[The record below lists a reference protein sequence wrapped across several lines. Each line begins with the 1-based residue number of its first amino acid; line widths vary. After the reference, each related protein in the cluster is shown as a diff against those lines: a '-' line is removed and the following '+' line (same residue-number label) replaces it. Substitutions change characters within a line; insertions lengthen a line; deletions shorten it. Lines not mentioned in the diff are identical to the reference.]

1 MALPKIDKPLF
12 EMLVPS
18 QNKTVKF
25 RPFVVREE
33 KILLMAQQAGS
44 EKDIVLAVKQ
54 VLQNCAQDPKF
65 DVDNLATFD
74 LEYMFLKLRA
84 KSVNNIIEVSYRD
97 MEDEKVY
104 DFKIDLDEVDMLQTP
119 DISNKIQI
127 TDEVGIVLKYPSVN
141 ILNEIP
147 DDINTADLVE
157 LLVRKCIDTIYD
169 AENVYPVSEHTEEEL
184 NEFIESLDLD
194 TFSKIK
200 EFFDNLPKMYYKI
213 EYENSLGN
221 KRTVELTTLSDFF
234 TWG

>member
-18 QNKTVKF
+18 LKKTVKF
-25 RPFVVREE
+25 RPFVVKEE
-33 KILLMAQQAGS
+33 KILLMAQQAGT

-54 VLQNCAQDPKF
+54 VLQNCAQEPGF
-65 DVDNLATFD
+65 DVETLATFD

-104 DFKIDLDEVDMLQTP
+104 DFQIDLDEVDMLQTS

-169 AENVYPVSEHTEEEL
+169 AESVYPVSDHTEEEL

-194 TFSKIK
+194 TFGKIK